1 MKLDA
6 NLILISIF
14 ALTVVSCQK
23 PVNSQ
28 TSKEED
34 FSSEVENTSATTT
47 SSSEEEID
55 TCQHLYEEVSSNK
68 GTIIEPG
75 VITKKCLRCGKTK
88 DFPLYDLDEFVFED
102 GYFTYDGQPHN
113 LLIKGMI
120 PYGTTVEYENN
131 SLTEIGNKEATANIY
146 DQNHNLLV
154 SKKANINII
163 ENTGFANIYI
173 DTNNAP
179 IEDKVNYVP
188 MTLSTTNCDS
198 KYQLNNVQG
207 GIRLRGNGTMTYDK
221 KAYRIKFN
229 SKTNMLGLNK
239 NLRAKSWV
247 LIADY
252 ADQSMMRNATAFYM
266 GNSLYN
272 YSNNY
277 CSDYQHVNVYLNGS
291 YNGVYL
297 LAEQQQ
303 ANAGRI
309 KVNEPETN
317 DTSVDVGYLL
327 ELDAYATKDEENY
340 FTIGTSGYGWGENI
354 NGINMPSKDY
364 TIKTDVYSQDQ
375 INYIKKYTTN
385 VFTALKNVF
394 KGEKLKVLDENHNL
408 IDSPYSSQ
416 YETLN
421 TMIDLESLFKMYIIQ
436 EYMKDVDV
444 GYSSFYLFVDFSINS
459 KYPRLTFGAP
469 WDFDWSSGNVY
480 VSNAKT
486 PNGEYNST
494 DFDHK
499 NVWLL
504 LLSKTD
510 FFRSMMKKYYSVF
523 VNSGI
528 LEGAIN
534 QANDEAEAY
543 KNEFAHNY
551 ERWET
556 LGTVIPKYTPDD
568 VKSFKVH
575 KDAVDYLTN
584 WLTQRKA
591 SLDNIFLK

>member
-1 MKLDA
+1 MKLQSKI
-6 NLILISIF
+6 ILISIF
-14 ALTVVSCQK
+14 ALAVSCQK
-23 PVNSQ
+23 PVTTT
-28 TSKEED
+28 TSNED
-34 FSSEVENTSATTT
+34 GFSSENDISSNEVI

-55 TCQHLYEEVSSNK
+55 TCQHLYEEISRSK
-68 GTIIEPG
+68 GTIVEPG
-75 VITKKCLRCGKTK
+75 VITKKCLRCEKIK
-88 DFPLYDLDEFVFED
+88 EFPLYDLDEFVFED
-102 GYFTYDGQPHN
+102 QSFMYDGNAHE

-131 SLTEIGNKEATANIY
+131 SLKEIGSKEATANVY
-146 DQNHNLLV
+146 DKDHNLLV

-179 IEDKVNYVP
+179 IENKVDYVT
-188 MTLSTTNCDS
+188 MTLTTDNCDS
-198 KYQLNNVQG
+198 KYVLNNATG

-229 SKTNMLGLNK
+229 SKTNLLGLNNGLK
-239 NLRAKSWV
+239 AKSWV

-252 ADQSMMRNATAFYM
+252 ADQSMMRNATAYYM
-266 GNSLYN
+266 GDSLFN

-277 CSDYQHVNVYLNGS
+277 CSDYKHVNVYLNGS

-309 KVNEPETN
+309 EVNEPDTN

-340 FTIGTSGYGWGENI
+340 FSIGSSWGGETI
-354 NGINMPSKDY
+354 NGITIPNKDY

-394 KGEKLKVLDENHNL
+394 KGEKLKVLDDNHNL
-408 IDSPYSSQ
+408 VDSPYTSQ

-421 TMIDLESLFKMYIIQ
+421 TMIDLESLFKMYLIQ

-444 GYSSFYLFVDFSINS
+444 GYSSFYLFVDFSSTS

-480 VSNAKT
+480 VANAKT
-486 PNGEYNST
+486 PSGEYNST

-534 QANDEAEAY
+534 QANDEASAY
-543 KNEFAHNY
+543 KDEFAHNY

-556 LGTVIPKYTPDD
+556 LGTIVPKYTPDD
-568 VKSFKVH
+568 VKSFKTH
-575 KDAVDYLTN
+575 QDAVDYLTN
-584 WLTQRKA
+584 WLTQRKT
-591 SLDNIFLK
+591 SLDSIFLK